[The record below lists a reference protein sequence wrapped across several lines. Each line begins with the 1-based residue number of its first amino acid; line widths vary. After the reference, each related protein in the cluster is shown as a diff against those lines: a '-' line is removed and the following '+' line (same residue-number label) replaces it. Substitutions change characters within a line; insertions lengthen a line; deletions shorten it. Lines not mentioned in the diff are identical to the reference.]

1 MGLPDLQVMQIPI
14 PRNEAERLKSL
25 QNLKILDTPSEAAYD
40 DLTRLAAY
48 VCDAPMASITLVDE
62 DRQWFKSRI
71 GLNQQETPRSI
82 SFCAHAIAQN
92 ELFVVPDATKDE
104 RFSGSPLVL
113 EDPNIRFYAGMPI
126 VSPEG
131 FHVGTLC
138 VLDKEP
144 RELTEEKQVALRVL
158 ARQVATQFQMRR
170 QLLELREARAK
181 QTKIEQRLR
190 ESQTRLK
197 ELNARLQELVTTDG
211 LTGVKNRR
219 AFDEGLQQAWK
230 MSARTKSP
238 LSLLMV
244 DVDHFK
250 RVNDTLGH
258 EAGDDVLRLV
268 AQTLQF
274 MTRSTDMVA
283 RYGGEEFVVV
293 LPGTEAEPAVAF
305 AEQLRL
311 NIANLSWRGH
321 PLTVSIGVDSGSGS
335 GKAECEL
342 VAHADAAL
350 YRAKNSGRN
359 RVLRFDPAQDDVTAG
374 QHTA

>member
-1 MGLPDLQVMQIPI
+1 MQVPI
-14 PRNEAERLKSL
+14 PRNETERLSSL
-25 QNLKILDTPSEAAYD
+25 YGLQILDTPSEAAYD

-48 VCDAPMASITLVDE
+48 VCDAPMASITLIDE

-71 GLNQQETPRSI
+71 GLSSQETPRSI

-92 ELFVVPDATKDE
+92 ELFVVPDATKDS

-113 EDPNIRFYAGMPI
+113 NDPNIRFYAGMPI

-138 VLDKEP
+138 VLDKKP

-158 ARQVATQFQMRR
+158 ARQVAAQFQMRR
-170 QLLELREARAK
+170 QLVELREARAK
-181 QTKIEQRLR
+181 QAKTEQRLR

-197 ELNARLQELVTTDG
+197 ELNARLQEMVMTDG

-219 AFDEGLQQAWK
+219 AFDDGLQQAWK

-293 LPGTEAEPAVAF
+293 LPATEAEPAVAF

-321 PLTVSIGVDSGSGS
+321 PLTVSIGVDSDTASV
-335 GKAECEL
+335 KTECQL
-342 VAHADAAL
+342 VARADAAL

-359 RVLRFDPAQDDVTAG
+359 RVLRFDPVQDDAAAG
-374 QHTA
+374 KHTA

>member
-1 MGLPDLQVMQIPI
+1 MPAPI

-25 QNLKILDTPSEAAYD
+25 QNLHILDTPSEAAYD

-48 VCDAPMASITLVDE
+48 VCDAPMATITLVDE

-71 GLNQQETPRSI
+71 GITAQETPRSV

-92 ELFVVPDATKDE
+92 ELFVVPDATKDA

-113 EDPNIRFYAGMPI
+113 DDPNIRFYAGMPI

-131 FHVGTLC
+131 FHVGTMC
-138 VLDKEP
+138 VLDKKP

-158 ARQVATQFQMRR
+158 ARQVAAQFQMRR
-170 QLLELREARAK
+170 QLLELKEARAK
-181 QTKIEQRLR
+181 QTKTEQRLR

-197 ELNARLQELVTTDG
+197 EANALLQEMVTTDA

-293 LPGTEAEPAVAF
+293 LPGTEAEAAVSF

-321 PLTVSIGVDSGSGS
+321 ALTVSIGVDCSQGN
-335 GKAECEL
+335 GKTECQL
-342 VAHADAAL
+342 VARADAAL

-359 RVLRFDPAQDDVTAG
+359 QVLRFDPEKDNAAAG
-374 QHTA
+374 KHTA

>member
-1 MGLPDLQVMQIPI
+1 MGIPDLRVTQIPI
-14 PRNEAERLKSL
+14 PRNEAARLKSL
-25 QNLKILDTPSEAAYD
+25 QNLHILDTPSEAAYD

-48 VCDAPMASITLVDE
+48 VCDAPMATITLVDE

-71 GLNQQETPRSI
+71 GITAQETPRSV

-92 ELFVVPDATKDE
+92 ELFVVPDATKDS
-104 RFSGSPLVL
+104 RFAGSPLVL
-113 EDPNIRFYAGMPI
+113 DDPNIRFYAGMPI

-131 FHVGTLC
+131 FHVGTMC
-138 VLDKEP
+138 VLDKKP

-158 ARQVATQFQMRR
+158 ARQVAAQFQMRR
-170 QLLELREARAK
+170 QLLELREARAR
-181 QTKIEQRLR
+181 QSKIEQRLR

-197 ELNARLQELVTTDG
+197 EANALLQELVTTDA

-230 MSARTKSP
+230 LSARTKSP
-238 LSLLMV
+238 LALLMV

-293 LPGTEAEPAVAF
+293 LPGTEAEAAVSF

-321 PLTVSIGVDSGSGS
+321 PLTVSIGVDAGMAT
-335 GKAECEL
+335 GKTECQL
-342 VAHADAAL
+342 VARADAAL

-359 RVLRFDPAQDDVTAG
+359 RVLRFDPEKDNAAAG
-374 QHTA
+374 KHTA